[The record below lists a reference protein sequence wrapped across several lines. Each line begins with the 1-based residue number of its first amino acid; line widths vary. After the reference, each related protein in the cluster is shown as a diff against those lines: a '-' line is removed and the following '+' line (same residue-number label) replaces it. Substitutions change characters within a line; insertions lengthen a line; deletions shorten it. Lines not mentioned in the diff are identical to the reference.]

1 MSSLRIVV
9 EGRRVVML
17 LAGENEVP
25 VVRGTSCK
33 TLLLDGHGLGSVNCA
48 PDSVVRQTTRPVI
61 MC

>member
-1 MSSLRIVV
+1 
-9 EGRRVVML
+9 ML